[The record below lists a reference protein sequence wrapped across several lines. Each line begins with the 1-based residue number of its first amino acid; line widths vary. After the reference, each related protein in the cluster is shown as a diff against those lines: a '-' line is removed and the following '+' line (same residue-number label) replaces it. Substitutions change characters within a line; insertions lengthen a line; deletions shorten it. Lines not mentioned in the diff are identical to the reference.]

1 MITDNDT
8 NFVYL
13 ADSLKTKHPLFFE
26 EFTQLLKDEKIR
38 YDLLIPTNDI
48 WAVDYMP
55 IQTAEN
61 KYIQFVYQPD
71 YLQSK
76 KWKKS
81 ISDVDSICS
90 NLNITITKSDIVL
103 DGGNICK
110 ANDKI
115 IMCDKVFYENPHYQR
130 KELINKLRELF
141 EVELLYFV
149 PQQPGEFTGHS
160 DGMIRF
166 LNDQTVLINDLTK
179 EKKEFTRAF
188 KIALDNAQLEYIE
201 IPYNPYSNKIFS
213 QANGCYINFLELNKT
228 VIVPK
233 FGLNEDEAALEK
245 FEKLFKD
252 KKVISIKSNE
262 IANNGGVLNCITWN
276 IKK

>member
-13 ADSLKTKHPLFFE
+13 ADSLKTKHPLFFKK
-26 EFTQLLKDEKIR
+26 FTQLLKDEKIR
-38 YDLLIPTNDI
+38 YDLLSPTKDI

-55 IQTAEN
+55 IQISEN

-76 KWKKS
+76 TWQKS
-81 ISDVDSICS
+81 ISDVDSICK
-90 NLNITITKSDIVL
+90 NLNLTITKSDIVL

-110 ANDKI
+110 TKDKI
-115 IMCDKVFYENPHYQR
+115 IMCDKVFYANPHYRR
-130 KELINKLRELF
+130 KELINKLKVLF
-141 EVELLYFV
+141 EVDLLYFV
-149 PQQPGEFTGHS
+149 PQHPGDFTGHS

-166 LNDQTVLINDLTK
+166 LNEQTVLINDLTK

-201 IPYNPYSNKIFS
+201 IPYNPYSNKNLS
-213 QANGCYINFLELNKT
+213 QANGCYINFLELNNT
-228 VIVPK
+228 VIVPT
-233 FGLNEDEAALEK
+233 FGINEDETAVKK
-245 FEKLFKD
+245 FENLFKD
-252 KKVISIKSNE
+252 KNVSSIESNE
-262 IANNGGVLNCITWN
+262 VAGNGGILNCITWN